1 MVYAAGGRSS
11 DSGLPLCRLPSPAS
25 LRTRASGF
33 RRRATPLTAAGP
45 SRTCTGFPYRS
56 PIGRSLTWSAMYST
70 RLLSTWAP
78 VVLWA
83 GLIFG
88 LSSVPNLGTDLGTW
102 DLVLRK
108 LAHFG
113 EYAVLGLLLVRA
125 FGREPLA
132 AAAGVAYAAT
142 DELHQHF
149 VRGRHAAF
157 RDVAIDSAG
166 VLAGLLLARRFR
178 WR

>member
-1 MVYAAGGRSS
+1 M
-11 DSGLPLCRLPSPAS
+11 P
-25 LRTRASGF
+25 
-33 RRRATPLTAAGP
+33 
-45 SRTCTGFPYRS
+45 
-56 PIGRSLTWSAMYST
+56 ST
-70 RLLSTWAP
+70 RLLSSWAP

-88 LSSVPNLGTDLGTW
+88 LSSVPNLGAELGTW

-113 EYAVLGLLLVRA
+113 EYSVLGLLLVRA

-132 AAAGVAYAAT
+132 AAAGVAYAAS

-157 RDVAIDSAG
+157 RDIAIDSAG